1 MCIYHCVIKAIKW
14 RQSWFND
21 WSLHLC
27 LSGASETFQW
37 HIWFMHIY
45 EFCGSMSIHRKGKV
59 KGKPTKKWDTFS
71 PDLEIIC
78 NISFMSVPYWMCRN
92 FLMLLTSPFSWWNSK
107 MNTTAVPTG
116 NNSRNHRLVPLLVME
131 SFLPAF
137 CYWCGF
143 RLGWGSGDV
152 FCSKPKVWLR
162 NAESEVDCTNMLIG
176 LVWGFC
182 FLFLFCWGGVLFWVL
197 EVFGCF
203 CLFVCL
209 VLSKFMEKKN
219 ELRVC
224 YQH

>member
-1 MCIYHCVIKAIKW
+1 
-14 RQSWFND
+14 
-21 WSLHLC
+21 
-27 LSGASETFQW
+27 
-37 HIWFMHIY
+37 
-45 EFCGSMSIHRKGKV
+45 
-59 KGKPTKKWDTFS
+59 
-71 PDLEIIC
+71 
-78 NISFMSVPYWMCRN
+78 
-92 FLMLLTSPFSWWNSK
+92 MLLTSPFSWWNSK

-182 FLFLFCWGGVLFWVL
+182 FLFLFCWGGLFCFGFWRFL
-197 EVFGCF
+197 GVFV
-203 CLFVCL
+203 CLFVWSYQNLWRKKMNCKFVTSTKGL
-209 VLSKFMEKKN
+209 ETALCSALRESLSSQ
-219 ELRVC
+219 LSGRVARSALAAFHTHLAEVRIWGMC
-224 YQH
+224 GSSQSALCISVSVYLSLPLWGQLFALYRT